1 MEEILP
7 SLKDLLKESID
18 ILLEKDNRLIKLE
31 VKSKIQG
38 KLAEKD
44 EVIIMLKMF
53 GGLRE
58 DIPIEIRINHDSQI
72 IEMKFEKEEDFEKIR
87 QSMED
92 IWDNTV
98 DLLEKALQGD
108 FKPINEIPNVD
119 D

>member
-7 SLKDLLKESID
+7 SLKSMLKESID
-18 ILLEKDNRLIKLE
+18 ISHEKENLLIKIE

-58 DIPIEIRINHDSQI
+58 DIPMDIQINDESKTI
-72 IEMKFEKEEDFEKIR
+72 KLKFETEEDLEKI
-87 QSMED
+87 QQIMED
-92 IWDNTV
+92 IWDNAV

-108 FKPINEIPNVD
+108 FKSINEIPNID

>member
-7 SLKDLLKESID
+7 SLKNMLKEAID
-18 ILLEKDNRLIKLE
+18 ISLKKENHIIKIE
-31 VKSKIQG
+31 VRSDIKG
-38 KLAEKD
+38 KFADKD

-58 DIPIEIRINHDSQI
+58 DIPMDIIIDDSSKI
-72 IEMKFEKEEDFEKIR
+72 IELKFETEEDFEKIR
-87 QSMED
+87 QAMEH
-92 IWDNTV
+92 IWDNAV

-108 FKPINEIPNVD
+108 YKQINEIPNVD